1 MSQGHTQVSGG
12 RGVSGAHLC
21 VRHDSAHT
29 FCLLLHSVLG
39 EVHEGHGAVL
49 CGSISHLEEPERVFG
64 TEPGEQKDGEVTLRE
79 GPGVGSGLW
88 GMEAVEQWEKRH
100 IWQRSGVRRQR
111 HWI

>member
-100 IWQRSGVRRQR
+100 IWQRSGDRKSVV
-111 HWI
+111 